1 MATASLFIML
11 LLIIIEI
18 SPVLFKMM
26 LASGDYD
33 VILEAEKNEIKVN
46 ETVKMSQKNDWANA
60 EILKIVEENKKKVTD
75 KQNELNAEM
84 ASNLE
89 LLNSISQA
97 QSEIAQVAI
106 NKWKESEILKATT
119 NPENFINKNPNT

>member
-1 MATASLFIML
+1 
-11 LLIIIEI
+11 
-18 SPVLFKMM
+18 VLFKMM

-33 VILEAEKNEIKVN
+33 VIMEAEKNEIKVN
-46 ETVKMSQKNDWANA
+46 ETVRISQKNDWANA
-60 EILKIVEENKKKVTD
+60 EILKIVEENKKKVLD

-89 LLNSISQA
+89 LLNAISQA

-106 NKWKESEILKATT
+106 TKWKESEIIKATN